1 MAYLIDE
8 HKLEKIYLKSYHTI
22 GRYKFNV
29 DTLIDQPGV
38 SRHHAII
45 ELAQGKWLIRDVSTN
60 GIWINDKK
68 IDKNLPYQLCE
79 NDKIDFAAHGQNS
92 YVVANLSDDCQYLVS
107 QTHSSQVIEVKDQI
121 LLPNSDDPSHIIY
134 FDSVLNYWFLEDLTN
149 NDRQALID
157 GGLVSAFNDQWL
169 FYSASTAAMTK
180 HLDNQPTV
188 KPCGLTFSVSQDEE
202 STQLSVELN
211 NESFDLGTRTH
222 HYLMLLLARTRIQ
235 DKHAGMELDEQ
246 GWLYREELVK
256 ALGVQMN
263 HMNIMV
269 HRARKQ
275 LSDAGGESNPELA
288 YLLETNN
295 GRVRLN
301 SQDITIIKGSKL
313 ETRITI

>member
-1 MAYLIDE
+1 MR
-8 HKLEKIYLKSYHTI
+8 I
-22 GRYKFNV
+22 GITLRVTDANRYKETRDALSHDWV
-29 DTLIDQPGV
+29 DYINEILPQSLLIP
-38 SRHHAII
+38 IP
-45 ELAQGKWLIRDVSTN
+45 N
-60 GIWINDKK
+60 
-68 IDKNLPYQLCE
+68 NLL
-79 NDKIDFAAHGQNS
+79 
-92 YVVANLSDDCQYLVS
+92 
-107 QTHSSQVIEVKDQI
+107 
-121 LLPNSDDPSHIIY
+121 
-134 FDSVLNYWFLEDLTN
+134 
-149 NDRQALID
+149 
-157 GGLVSAFNDQWL
+157 FNDQWL

-180 HLDNQPTV
+180 HLDNQPVV

-211 NESFDLGTRTH
+211 GKSIDLGVRTH
-222 HYLMLLLARTRIQ
+222 HYLLLLLARTRIE
-235 DKHAGMELDEQ
+235 DKNEGVELDEQ

-256 ALGVQMN
+256 ALGIQMN

-275 LSDAGGESNPELA
+275 LADAGAQDYPELA

>member
-1 MAYLIDE
+1 
-8 HKLEKIYLKSYHTI
+8 
-22 GRYKFNV
+22 
-29 DTLIDQPGV
+29 
-38 SRHHAII
+38 
-45 ELAQGKWLIRDVSTN
+45 
-60 GIWINDKK
+60 
-68 IDKNLPYQLCE
+68 
-79 NDKIDFAAHGQNS
+79 
-92 YVVANLSDDCQYLVS
+92 
-107 QTHSSQVIEVKDQI
+107 
-121 LLPNSDDPSHIIY
+121 
-134 FDSVLNYWFLEDLTN
+134 
-149 NDRQALID
+149 
-157 GGLVSAFNDQWL
+157 
-169 FYSASTAAMTK
+169 
-180 HLDNQPTV
+180 
-188 KPCGLTFSVSQDEE
+188 
-202 STQLSVELN
+202 
-211 NESFDLGTRTH
+211 
-222 HYLMLLLARTRIQ
+222 MLLLARTRIQ